1 MCEMSG
7 QPAVADCILAR
18 EEKPGM
24 QTARELFVHEI
35 TDLLD
40 AEQKLVKALGEMER
54 DSANPEL
61 KKAFGEHKRQ
71 TEGQVKRLQQVFKSI
86 EESPEQTECKGIAGL
101 IAERQSFK
109 QEQPSPDIQA
119 IFDCGAAIKVETYE
133 ICAYNSVISLAEQL
147 DLEDAIDLLQQNLTE
162 EEETLELMQDIQD
175 QLEPEDLGID
185 EVAEDDDD
193 DQEDDEDLDEDEED
207 EDEDEDE
214 EDEEALDEQPSKGAR
229 KTPAKAAKKGKTKRV
244 A

>member
-1 MCEMSG
+1 
-7 QPAVADCILAR
+7 
-18 EEKPGM
+18 M

-40 AEQKLVKALGEMER
+40 AEQKLVGALTEMER
-54 DSANPEL
+54 DSKNPEL

-86 EESPEQTECKGIAGL
+86 EEAPEQTECKGIAGL
-101 IAERQSFK
+101 IEERKSFK
-109 QEQPSPDIQA
+109 EEQPSPDIQA

-162 EEETLELMQDIQD
+162 EEETLELLQDIQD
-175 QLEPEDLGID
+175 QLEPEELGV
-185 EVAEDDDD
+185 EESAQDDDED
-193 DQEDDEDLDEDEED
+193 EEDDEDLEEED
-207 EDEDEDE
+207 EDEDDED
-214 EDEEALDEQPSKGAR
+214 DEEAEDEQPSKTAR